1 VVLTDHRYSLLEP
14 FYGWDNLVLMCRAK
28 RLRIS
33 PKTEIV
39 SFWVGPYI
47 VRISTGKYTDYN
59 GVYYPYHVY
68 IFHRKTKECLYH
80 MDVLAPEHVRSAFT
94 RATGYVLEF

>member
-1 VVLTDHRYSLLEP
+1 MVLTDLLEP
-14 FYGWDNLVLMCRAK
+14 FYGWDNLVLMCGAR

-39 SFWVGPYI
+39 SFWVGPHI
-47 VRISTGKYTDYN
+47 VRISTGKYTDCN

-68 IFHRKTKECLYH
+68 IFHRKTKRCRFND
-80 MDVLAPEHVRSAFT
+80 DVLTPDHVRSAFT
-94 RATGYVLEF
+94 GATGYVLEF